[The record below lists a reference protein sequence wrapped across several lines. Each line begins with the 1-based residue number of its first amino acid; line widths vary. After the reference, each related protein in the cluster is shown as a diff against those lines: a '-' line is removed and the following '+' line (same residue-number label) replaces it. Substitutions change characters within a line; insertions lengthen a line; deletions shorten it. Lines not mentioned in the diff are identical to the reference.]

1 MAVEFRPHDIS
12 YRGMSQ
18 YQDGQRIP
26 CARFKTEVLPLG
38 TPTERFRPYRA
49 ANGLSYLI
57 DVAVEVQHHSIILYA
72 LRAGQTVDPNVHG
85 YPLSHSRFP
94 QGLPVT
100 VTQEGREFAGLLRPL
115 PAPAARPA

>member
-18 YQDGQRIP
+18 YQDGQRIS
-26 CARFKTEVLPLG
+26 RVRLKTEVLPLG

-49 ANGLSYLI
+49 ANGQSYLI
-57 DVAVEVQHHSIILYA
+57 EVAVEVRHHSIILYA
-72 LRAGQTVDPNVHG
+72 LRPGQAVDPTVQG
-85 YPLSHSRFP
+85 YPLSHARFP

-100 VTQEGREFAGLLRPL
+100 VAHEGREFAGLLRPL
-115 PAPAARPA
+115 PAPAARPV